1 MVTATAASGHTTI
14 AAKAAPRTLRLL
26 HLEDSLPDH
35 ELAMAQLSRAG
46 LRVQALRVESRD
58 EFVRALAQGGWDMV
72 LSDFNLPGFD
82 GLQAQQILKDS
93 APELPFVLVSGQIG
107 EDAAVEAMRNG
118 ASDYLLKDKLSRLAP
133 AVEHAI
139 AAADERRARVAS
151 DRALG
156 ESRQRLSELAQHL
169 QLSIEMERAAISRE
183 IHDEVGGSLT
193 ALKFDLAW
201 IGRHAESPQVQQRVA
216 SALETVA
223 HAVEASQR
231 IMHNLRPAIL
241 EQGLV
246 PALQWLS
253 SRFEKRNGVV
263 CRFRSRDDSMA
274 LPSGVPLVAYRFA
287 QEALTNVSKH
297 ANASRVTID
306 LSLTRGVL
314 SLEVVDNGCGL
325 QPDDLNK
332 ARSFGLRGLR
342 ERASTVGGWVEV
354 SSAGTDARSGT
365 HSGTP
370 TGTPTG
376 TTLLLSVPVGKG
388 KGNAGEARYDADAD
402 HDPSAWGA
410 M

>member
-1 MVTATAASGHTTI
+1 MVTASAAIPNTAAE
-14 AAKAAPRTLRLL
+14 PRTLRLL

-35 ELAMAQLSRAG
+35 ELAMAQLRRAG
-46 LRVQALRVESRD
+46 LRVHALRVESRT
-58 EFVRALAQGGWDMV
+58 EFVQALAQGGWDMV

-118 ASDYLLKDKLSRLAP
+118 ASDYLLKDKLTRLAP

-139 AAADERRARVAS
+139 AAADERRARLAS

-169 QLSIEMERAAISRE
+169 QLSIELERAAIARE

-193 ALKFDLAW
+193 ALNFDLSW
-201 IGRHAESPQVQQRVA
+201 IGRHVESPAVRQRVA

-223 HAVEASQR
+223 HAVESSQR

-253 SRFEKRNGVV
+253 SRFEKRNGVI
-263 CRFRSRDDSMA
+263 CRFRSRHDSMV

-297 ANASRVTID
+297 ANATQVTID

-325 QPDDLNK
+325 KADDLDK

-354 SSAGTDARSGT
+354 SGGGSDARAGMRSGA
-365 HSGTP
+365 G
-370 TGTPTG
+370 GPTG
-376 TTLLLSVPVGKG
+376 TTLLLSVPVGQG
-388 KGNAGEARYDADAD
+388 SGVAAEARYDADAD

-410 M
+410 L